1 MTSSWRA
8 RWRPRGTRRN
18 EMSRHTL
25 SVLVEDKP
33 GVLARVASLFSRRGF
48 NIESLAV
55 GPTEV
60 PEVSRM
66 TIVVNVT
73 GLPLEQVTK
82 QLNKLVNVLKIVELD
97 EASSVQRAIAL
108 VKVKADAGH
117 PGYGFL
123 SENYKFVEILE
134 QHKVKF
140 IGPSSELIRKMGD
153 KIEAKKIAKSLGLP
167 IVSGSETGIKDIGE
181 AIKISKQIGFPI
193 LIKAA
198 GGGGGKGM
206 RIVHSEDK
214 LEENIKIAQT
224 EAKKF
229 FNNEEV
235 FIEKFFENPRHI
247 EVQILSDGKDNTVH
261 LGERDCSVQ
270 RRYQKIIEESPCP
283 VISDEQ
289 RKYLLDVSVNAISK
303 LGYEGAGTLEFIYDK
318 GKFYFLEMNTRL
330 QVEHPVTE
338 EVTGIDLVKRQIE
351 IASTGKLSLQQKDI
365 TFFGHAI
372 ECRIN
377 AEDPSK
383 DFLPSAGTI
392 KTYNQPSGPGTRVDS
407 CVFQGCKIPPYYDS
421 LVAKLICHGKD
432 RTSAISRL
440 KRSLDEFVIEGVS
453 STIDLH
459 KKILRNE
466 DFINSKYDVNWLSK
480 TKFY

>member
-1 MTSSWRA
+1 MIKKILIANRGEIAVRVIRA
-8 RWRPRGTRRN
+8 CKELEIATVAVHSTADN
-18 EMSRHTL
+18 ESMHVR
-25 SVLVEDKP
+25 
-33 GVLARVASLFSRRGF
+33 LADESICIGSQKAQDSYLNIPSLISA
-48 NIESLAV
+48 IE
-55 GPTEV
+55 
-60 PEVSRM
+60 
-66 TIVVNVT
+66 IT
-73 GLPLEQVTK
+73 G
-82 QLNKLVNVLKIVELD
+82 
-97 EASSVQRAIAL
+97 
-108 VKVKADAGH
+108 ADAVH

-123 SENYKFVEILE
+123 SENYKFAEILE
-134 QHKVKF
+134 QHKIKF

-167 IVSGSETGIKDIGE
+167 IVSGSETGIKDIAE
-181 AIKISKQIGFPI
+181 AIKISKEIGFPV

-229 FNNEEV
+229 FNNDEV

-247 EVQILSDGKDNTVH
+247 EVQILSDGKNNTVH

-283 VISDEQ
+283 VINDEQ

-351 IASTGKLSLQQKDI
+351 IASTGKLNLQQKDI

-421 LVAKLICHGKD
+421 LVAKLICHGRD
-432 RTSAISRL
+432 RSSAISRL

-453 STIDLH
+453 TTIDLH

-466 DFINSKYDVNWLSK
+466 DFVNSKYDVNWLSK

>member
-1 MTSSWRA
+1 MIKKILIANRGEIAVRVIRA
-8 RWRPRGTRRN
+8 CKELEIATVAVHSTADN
-18 EMSRHTL
+18 ESMHVR
-25 SVLVEDKP
+25 
-33 GVLARVASLFSRRGF
+33 LADESICIGSQKAQDSYLNIPSLISA
-48 NIESLAV
+48 IE
-55 GPTEV
+55 
-60 PEVSRM
+60 
-66 TIVVNVT
+66 IT
-73 GLPLEQVTK
+73 G
-82 QLNKLVNVLKIVELD
+82 
-97 EASSVQRAIAL
+97 
-108 VKVKADAGH
+108 ADAVH

-123 SENYKFVEILE
+123 SENYKFAEILE
-134 QHKVKF
+134 QHKIKF

-181 AIKISKQIGFPI
+181 AIKISKEIGFPV

-214 LEENIKIAQT
+214 LEENIKIAQI

-229 FNNEEV
+229 FNNDEV

-247 EVQILSDGKDNTVH
+247 EVQILSDGKNNTVH

-283 VISDEQ
+283 VINDEQ

-351 IASTGKLSLQQKDI
+351 IASTGKLNLQQKDI

-421 LVAKLICHGKD
+421 LVAKLICHGRD
-432 RTSAISRL
+432 RASAISRL

-453 STIDLH
+453 TTIDLH

-466 DFINSKYDVNWLSK
+466 DFVNSKYDVNWLSK

>member
-1 MTSSWRA
+1 MIKKILIANRGEIAVRVIRA
-8 RWRPRGTRRN
+8 CKELEIATVAVHSTADN
-18 EMSRHTL
+18 EAMHVR
-25 SVLVEDKP
+25 
-33 GVLARVASLFSRRGF
+33 LADESICIGSQKAQDSYLNIPSLISA
-48 NIESLAV
+48 IE
-55 GPTEV
+55 
-60 PEVSRM
+60 
-66 TIVVNVT
+66 IT
-73 GLPLEQVTK
+73 G
-82 QLNKLVNVLKIVELD
+82 
-97 EASSVQRAIAL
+97 
-108 VKVKADAGH
+108 ADAVH

-123 SENYKFVEILE
+123 SENYKFAEILE
-134 QHKVKF
+134 QHKIKF

-181 AIKISKQIGFPI
+181 AIKISKEIGFPV

-229 FNNEEV
+229 FNNDEV

-283 VISDEQ
+283 VINDEQ
-289 RKYLLDVSVNAISK
+289 RKYLLDLSVNAISK

-351 IASTGKLSLQQKDI
+351 IASTGKLNLQQKDI

-377 AEDPSK
+377 TEDPSK
-383 DFLPSAGTI
+383 DFSPSAGTI

-421 LVAKLICHGKD
+421 LVAKLICHGRD
-432 RTSAISRL
+432 RSSAISRL

-453 STIDLH
+453 TTIDLH

-466 DFINSKYDVNWLSK
+466 DFVNSKYDVNWLSK

>member
-1 MTSSWRA
+1 MIKKILIANRGEIAVRVIRA
-8 RWRPRGTRRN
+8 CKELEIATVAVHSTADNDSMHVR
-18 EMSRHTL
+18 
-25 SVLVEDKP
+25 
-33 GVLARVASLFSRRGF
+33 LADESICIGSQKAQDSYLNIPSLISA
-48 NIESLAV
+48 IE
-55 GPTEV
+55 
-60 PEVSRM
+60 
-66 TIVVNVT
+66 IT
-73 GLPLEQVTK
+73 G
-82 QLNKLVNVLKIVELD
+82 
-97 EASSVQRAIAL
+97 
-108 VKVKADAGH
+108 ADAVH

-123 SENYKFVEILE
+123 SENYKFAEILE
-134 QHKVKF
+134 QHKIKF

-167 IVSGSETGIKDIGE
+167 IVSGSETGIKDISE
-181 AIKISKQIGFPI
+181 AIKVSKEIGFPV

-229 FNNEEV
+229 FNNDEV
-235 FIEKFFENPRHI
+235 FIEKFFEKPRHI

-283 VISDEQ
+283 VINDEQ

-351 IASTGKLSLQQKDI
+351 IASTGKLNLQQKDI
-365 TFFGHAI
+365 IFFGHSI

-421 LVAKLICHGKD
+421 LVAKLICHGRD
-432 RTSAISRL
+432 RSSAISRL

-453 STIDLH
+453 TTIDLH

>member
-1 MTSSWRA
+1 MIKKILIANRGEIAVRVIRA
-8 RWRPRGTRRN
+8 CKELEIATVAVHSTADN
-18 EMSRHTL
+18 ESMHVR
-25 SVLVEDKP
+25 
-33 GVLARVASLFSRRGF
+33 LADESICIGSQKAQDSYLNIPSLISA
-48 NIESLAV
+48 IE
-55 GPTEV
+55 
-60 PEVSRM
+60 
-66 TIVVNVT
+66 IT
-73 GLPLEQVTK
+73 G
-82 QLNKLVNVLKIVELD
+82 
-97 EASSVQRAIAL
+97 
-108 VKVKADAGH
+108 ADAVH

-123 SENYKFVEILE
+123 SENYKFAEILE
-134 QHKVKF
+134 QHKIKF

-167 IVSGSETGIKDIGE
+167 IVSGSETGIKDISE
-181 AIKISKQIGFPI
+181 AIKVSKEIGFPV

-229 FNNEEV
+229 FNNDEV

-283 VISDEQ
+283 VINDEQ

-351 IASTGKLSLQQKDI
+351 IASTGKLNLQQKDI
-365 TFFGHAI
+365 IFFGHAI

-421 LVAKLICHGKD
+421 LVAKLICHGRD
-432 RTSAISRL
+432 RASAISRL

-453 STIDLH
+453 TTIDLH

>member
-1 MTSSWRA
+1 MIKKILIANRGEIAVRVIRA
-8 RWRPRGTRRN
+8 CKELEIATVAVHSTADN
-18 EMSRHTL
+18 ESMHVR
-25 SVLVEDKP
+25 
-33 GVLARVASLFSRRGF
+33 LADESICIGSQKAQDSYLNIPSLISA
-48 NIESLAV
+48 IE
-55 GPTEV
+55 
-60 PEVSRM
+60 
-66 TIVVNVT
+66 IT
-73 GLPLEQVTK
+73 G
-82 QLNKLVNVLKIVELD
+82 
-97 EASSVQRAIAL
+97 
-108 VKVKADAGH
+108 ADAVH

-123 SENYKFVEILE
+123 SENYKFAEILE
-134 QHKVKF
+134 QHKIKF

-167 IVSGSETGIKDIGE
+167 IVSGSETGIKDVNE
-181 AIKISKQIGFPI
+181 AIKISKQIGFPV

-206 RIVHSEDK
+206 RVVHSEDK

-283 VISDEQ
+283 VINDEE
-289 RKYLLDVSVNAISK
+289 RKYLLDVSVSAISK

-351 IASTGKLSLQQKDI
+351 IASTGKLSLLQKDI

-383 DFLPSAGTI
+383 NFLPSAGTV
-392 KTYNQPSGPGTRVDS
+392 KTYNQPSVPGTRVDS
-407 CVFQGCKIPPYYDS
+407 CVFQGCKVPPYYDS

-432 RTSAISRL
+432 RASAISRL

-466 DFINSKYDVNWLSK
+466 DFINSKYDVNWLTK

>member
-1 MTSSWRA
+1 MIKKILIANRGEIAVRVIRA
-8 RWRPRGTRRN
+8 CKELEIATVAVHSTADN
-18 EMSRHTL
+18 ESMHVR
-25 SVLVEDKP
+25 
-33 GVLARVASLFSRRGF
+33 LADESICIGSQKAQDSYLNIPSLISA
-48 NIESLAV
+48 IE
-55 GPTEV
+55 
-60 PEVSRM
+60 
-66 TIVVNVT
+66 IT
-73 GLPLEQVTK
+73 G
-82 QLNKLVNVLKIVELD
+82 
-97 EASSVQRAIAL
+97 
-108 VKVKADAGH
+108 ADAVH

-123 SENYKFVEILE
+123 SENYKFAEILE
-134 QHKVKF
+134 QHKIKF

-153 KIEAKKIAKSLGLP
+153 KIEAKKIAKNLGLP
-167 IVSGSETGIKDIGE
+167 IVSGSETGIKDINE
-181 AIKISKQIGFPI
+181 AIKISKQIGFPV

-206 RIVHSEDK
+206 RVVHSEDK

-261 LGERDCSVQ
+261 LGERDCSGQ

-283 VISDEQ
+283 VINEEE
-289 RKYLLDVSVNAISK
+289 RKYLLDVSVSAISK

-351 IASTGKLSLQQKDI
+351 IASTGKLSLLQKDI

-383 DFLPSAGTI
+383 NFLPSAGTV

-407 CVFQGCKIPPYYDS
+407 CVFQGCKVPPYYDS

-432 RTSAISRL
+432 RASAISRL

-466 DFINSKYDVNWLSK
+466 DFINSKYDVNWLTK

>member
-1 MTSSWRA
+1 MIKKILIANRGEIAVRVIRA
-8 RWRPRGTRRN
+8 CKELEIATVAVHSTADN
-18 EMSRHTL
+18 ESMHVR
-25 SVLVEDKP
+25 
-33 GVLARVASLFSRRGF
+33 LADESICIGSQKAQDSYLNIPSLISA
-48 NIESLAV
+48 IE
-55 GPTEV
+55 
-60 PEVSRM
+60 
-66 TIVVNVT
+66 IT
-73 GLPLEQVTK
+73 G
-82 QLNKLVNVLKIVELD
+82 
-97 EASSVQRAIAL
+97 
-108 VKVKADAGH
+108 ADAVH

-123 SENYKFVEILE
+123 SENYKFAEILE
-134 QHKVKF
+134 QHKIKF

-167 IVSGSETGIKDIGE
+167 IVSGSETGIKDVNE
-181 AIKISKQIGFPI
+181 AIKISKQIGFPV

-206 RIVHSEDK
+206 RVVHSEDK

-283 VISDEQ
+283 VINDEE
-289 RKYLLDVSVNAISK
+289 RKYLLDVSVSAISK

-351 IASTGKLSLQQKDI
+351 IASTGKLNLQQKDI

-421 LVAKLICHGKD
+421 LVAKLICHGRD
-432 RTSAISRL
+432 RASAISRL

-453 STIDLH
+453 TTIDLH

-466 DFINSKYDVNWLSK
+466 DFVNSKYDVNWLSK

>member
-1 MTSSWRA
+1 MIKKILIANRGEIAVRVIRA
-8 RWRPRGTRRN
+8 CKELEIATVAVHSTADN
-18 EMSRHTL
+18 ESMHVR
-25 SVLVEDKP
+25 
-33 GVLARVASLFSRRGF
+33 LADESICIGSQKAQDSYLNIPSLISA
-48 NIESLAV
+48 IE
-55 GPTEV
+55 
-60 PEVSRM
+60 
-66 TIVVNVT
+66 IT
-73 GLPLEQVTK
+73 G
-82 QLNKLVNVLKIVELD
+82 
-97 EASSVQRAIAL
+97 
-108 VKVKADAGH
+108 ADAVH

-123 SENYKFVEILE
+123 SENYKFAEILE
-134 QHKVKF
+134 QHKIKF

-181 AIKISKQIGFPI
+181 AIKISKEIGFPV

-229 FNNEEV
+229 FNNDEV

-283 VISDEQ
+283 VINDEQ

-365 TFFGHAI
+365 IFFGHAI

-421 LVAKLICHGKD
+421 LVAKLICHGRD
-432 RTSAISRL
+432 RASAISRL

-453 STIDLH
+453 TTIDLH

-466 DFINSKYDVNWLSK
+466 DFINSKYDVNWLAK

>member
-1 MTSSWRA
+1 MIKKILIANRGEIAVRVIRA
-8 RWRPRGTRRN
+8 CKELEIATVAVHSTADN
-18 EMSRHTL
+18 EAMHVR
-25 SVLVEDKP
+25 
-33 GVLARVASLFSRRGF
+33 LADESICIGSQKAQDSYLNIPSLISA
-48 NIESLAV
+48 IE
-55 GPTEV
+55 
-60 PEVSRM
+60 
-66 TIVVNVT
+66 IT
-73 GLPLEQVTK
+73 G
-82 QLNKLVNVLKIVELD
+82 
-97 EASSVQRAIAL
+97 
-108 VKVKADAGH
+108 ADAVH

-123 SENYKFVEILE
+123 SENYKFAEILE
-134 QHKVKF
+134 QHKIKF

-181 AIKISKQIGFPI
+181 AIKISKEIGFPV

-229 FNNEEV
+229 FNNDEV

-283 VISDEQ
+283 VINDEQ
-289 RKYLLDVSVNAISK
+289 RKYLLDLSVNAISK

-351 IASTGKLSLQQKDI
+351 IASTGKLNLQQKDI

-421 LVAKLICHGKD
+421 LVAKLICHGRD
-432 RTSAISRL
+432 RASAISRL

-453 STIDLH
+453 TTIDLH

-466 DFINSKYDVNWLSK
+466 DFVNSKYDVNWLSK

>member
-1 MTSSWRA
+1 MIKKILIANRGEIAVRVIRA
-8 RWRPRGTRRN
+8 CKELEIATVAVHSTADN
-18 EMSRHTL
+18 ESMHVR
-25 SVLVEDKP
+25 
-33 GVLARVASLFSRRGF
+33 LADESICIGSQKAQDSYLNIPSLISA
-48 NIESLAV
+48 IE
-55 GPTEV
+55 
-60 PEVSRM
+60 
-66 TIVVNVT
+66 IT
-73 GLPLEQVTK
+73 G
-82 QLNKLVNVLKIVELD
+82 
-97 EASSVQRAIAL
+97 
-108 VKVKADAGH
+108 ADAVH

-123 SENYKFVEILE
+123 SENYKFAEILE

-459 KKILRNE
+459 KKILINE

>member
-1 MTSSWRA
+1 MIKKILIANRGEIAVRVIRA
-8 RWRPRGTRRN
+8 CKELEIATVAVHSTADN
-18 EMSRHTL
+18 ESMHVR
-25 SVLVEDKP
+25 
-33 GVLARVASLFSRRGF
+33 LADESICIGSQKAQDSYLNIPSLISA
-48 NIESLAV
+48 IE
-55 GPTEV
+55 
-60 PEVSRM
+60 
-66 TIVVNVT
+66 IT
-73 GLPLEQVTK
+73 G
-82 QLNKLVNVLKIVELD
+82 
-97 EASSVQRAIAL
+97 
-108 VKVKADAGH
+108 ADAVH

-123 SENYKFVEILE
+123 SENYKFAEILE
-134 QHKVKF
+134 QHKIKF

-167 IVSGSETGIKDIGE
+167 IVSGSETGIKDIAE
-181 AIKISKQIGFPI
+181 AIKISKEIGFPV

-229 FNNEEV
+229 FNNDEV

-283 VISDEQ
+283 VINDEQ

-351 IASTGKLSLQQKDI
+351 IASTGKLNLQQKDI

-421 LVAKLICHGKD
+421 LVAKLICHGRD
-432 RTSAISRL
+432 RSSAISRL

-453 STIDLH
+453 TTIDLH

-466 DFINSKYDVNWLSK
+466 DFVNSKYDVNWLSK

>member
-1 MTSSWRA
+1 MIKKILIANRGEIAVRVIRA
-8 RWRPRGTRRN
+8 CKELEIATVAVHSTADN
-18 EMSRHTL
+18 ESMHVR
-25 SVLVEDKP
+25 
-33 GVLARVASLFSRRGF
+33 LADESICIGSQKAQDSYLNIPSLISA
-48 NIESLAV
+48 IE
-55 GPTEV
+55 
-60 PEVSRM
+60 
-66 TIVVNVT
+66 IT
-73 GLPLEQVTK
+73 G
-82 QLNKLVNVLKIVELD
+82 
-97 EASSVQRAIAL
+97 
-108 VKVKADAGH
+108 ADAVH

-123 SENYKFVEILE
+123 SENYKFAEILE
-134 QHKVKF
+134 QHKIKF

-167 IVSGSETGIKDIGE
+167 IVSGSETGIKDISE
-181 AIKISKQIGFPI
+181 AIKISKEIGFPI

-229 FNNEEV
+229 FNNDEV

-283 VISDEQ
+283 VINDEQ

-351 IASTGKLSLQQKDI
+351 IASTGKLNLQQKDI
-365 TFFGHAI
+365 IFFGHAI

-421 LVAKLICHGKD
+421 LVAKLICHGRD
-432 RTSAISRL
+432 RASAISRL

-453 STIDLH
+453 TTIDLH

>member
-1 MTSSWRA
+1 MIKKILIANRGEIAVRVIRA
-8 RWRPRGTRRN
+8 CKELEIATVAVHSTADN
-18 EMSRHTL
+18 ESMHVR
-25 SVLVEDKP
+25 
-33 GVLARVASLFSRRGF
+33 LADESICIGSQKAQDSYLNIPSLISA
-48 NIESLAV
+48 IE
-55 GPTEV
+55 
-60 PEVSRM
+60 
-66 TIVVNVT
+66 IT
-73 GLPLEQVTK
+73 G
-82 QLNKLVNVLKIVELD
+82 
-97 EASSVQRAIAL
+97 
-108 VKVKADAGH
+108 ADAVH

-123 SENYKFVEILE
+123 SENYKFAEILE

-289 RKYLLDVSVNAISK
+289 RKYLLDVSVSAISK

>member
-1 MTSSWRA
+1 MIKKILIANRGEIAVRVIRA
-8 RWRPRGTRRN
+8 CKELEIATVAVHSNADN
-18 EMSRHTL
+18 ESMHVR
-25 SVLVEDKP
+25 
-33 GVLARVASLFSRRGF
+33 LADESICIGSQKAQDSYLNIPSLISA
-48 NIESLAV
+48 IE
-55 GPTEV
+55 
-60 PEVSRM
+60 
-66 TIVVNVT
+66 IT
-73 GLPLEQVTK
+73 G
-82 QLNKLVNVLKIVELD
+82 
-97 EASSVQRAIAL
+97 
-108 VKVKADAGH
+108 ADAVH

-123 SENYKFVEILE
+123 SENYKFAEILE
-134 QHKVKF
+134 QHKIKF

-153 KIEAKKIAKSLGLP
+153 KIEAKKIAKGLGLP
-167 IVSGSETGIKDIGE
+167 IVSGSETGIKDISE
-181 AIKISKQIGFPI
+181 AIKISKKIGFPV

-283 VISDEQ
+283 VINNEQ

-351 IASTGKLSLQQKDI
+351 IASTGKLNLQQKDI

-421 LVAKLICHGKD
+421 LVAKLICHGRD
-432 RTSAISRL
+432 RASAISRL

-453 STIDLH
+453 TTIDLH

-480 TKFY
+480 NKFY

>member
-1 MTSSWRA
+1 MIKKILIANRGEIAVRIIRA
-8 RWRPRGTRRN
+8 CKELEIATVAVHSTADN
-18 EMSRHTL
+18 ESMHVR
-25 SVLVEDKP
+25 
-33 GVLARVASLFSRRGF
+33 LADESICIGSQKAQDSYLNIPSLISA
-48 NIESLAV
+48 IE
-55 GPTEV
+55 
-60 PEVSRM
+60 
-66 TIVVNVT
+66 IT
-73 GLPLEQVTK
+73 G
-82 QLNKLVNVLKIVELD
+82 
-97 EASSVQRAIAL
+97 
-108 VKVKADAGH
+108 ADAVH

-123 SENYKFVEILE
+123 SENYKFAEILE
-134 QHKVKF
+134 QHKIKF

-167 IVSGSETGIKDIGE
+167 IVSGSETGIKNISE
-181 AIKISKQIGFPI
+181 AIKISKEIGFPV

-229 FNNEEV
+229 FNNDEV

-247 EVQILSDGKDNTVH
+247 EVQILSDGKNNTVH

-283 VISDEQ
+283 VINDEQ

-351 IASTGKLSLQQKDI
+351 IASTGKLNLQQKDI

-421 LVAKLICHGKD
+421 LVAKLICHGRD
-432 RTSAISRL
+432 RASAISRL

-453 STIDLH
+453 TTIDLH

-466 DFINSKYDVNWLSK
+466 DFVNSKYDVNWLSK

>member
-1 MTSSWRA
+1 MIKKILIANRGEIAVRVIRA
-8 RWRPRGTRRN
+8 CKELEIATVAVHSTADN
-18 EMSRHTL
+18 ESMHVR
-25 SVLVEDKP
+25 
-33 GVLARVASLFSRRGF
+33 LADESICIGSQKAQDSYLNIPSLISA
-48 NIESLAV
+48 IE
-55 GPTEV
+55 
-60 PEVSRM
+60 
-66 TIVVNVT
+66 IT
-73 GLPLEQVTK
+73 G
-82 QLNKLVNVLKIVELD
+82 
-97 EASSVQRAIAL
+97 
-108 VKVKADAGH
+108 ADAVH

-123 SENYKFVEILE
+123 SENYKFAEILE
-134 QHKVKF
+134 QHKIKF

-167 IVSGSETGIKDIGE
+167 IVSGSETGIKDISE
-181 AIKISKQIGFPI
+181 AIKISKEIGFPV

-283 VISDEQ
+283 VINDEQ

-351 IASTGKLSLQQKDI
+351 IASTGKLNLQQKDI

-421 LVAKLICHGKD
+421 LVAKLICRGRD
-432 RTSAISRL
+432 RASAISRL

-453 STIDLH
+453 TTIDLH

-466 DFINSKYDVNWLSK
+466 EFINSKYDVNWLSK

>member
-1 MTSSWRA
+1 
-8 RWRPRGTRRN
+8 
-18 EMSRHTL
+18 
-25 SVLVEDKP
+25 
-33 GVLARVASLFSRRGF
+33 
-48 NIESLAV
+48 
-55 GPTEV
+55 
-60 PEVSRM
+60 
-66 TIVVNVT
+66 
-73 GLPLEQVTK
+73 
-82 QLNKLVNVLKIVELD
+82 
-97 EASSVQRAIAL
+97 
-108 VKVKADAGH
+108 
-117 PGYGFL
+117 
-123 SENYKFVEILE
+123 
-134 QHKVKF
+134 
-140 IGPSSELIRKMGD
+140 
-153 KIEAKKIAKSLGLP
+153 
-167 IVSGSETGIKDIGE
+167 
-181 AIKISKQIGFPI
+181 
-193 LIKAA
+193 
-198 GGGGGKGM
+198 
-206 RIVHSEDK
+206 
-214 LEENIKIAQT
+214 
-224 EAKKF
+224 
-229 FNNEEV
+229 

>member
-1 MTSSWRA
+1 MIKKILIANRGEIAVRVIRA
-8 RWRPRGTRRN
+8 CKELEIATVAVHSTADN
-18 EMSRHTL
+18 ESMHVR
-25 SVLVEDKP
+25 
-33 GVLARVASLFSRRGF
+33 LADESICIGSQKAQDSYLNIPSLISA
-48 NIESLAV
+48 IE
-55 GPTEV
+55 
-60 PEVSRM
+60 
-66 TIVVNVT
+66 IT
-73 GLPLEQVTK
+73 G
-82 QLNKLVNVLKIVELD
+82 
-97 EASSVQRAIAL
+97 
-108 VKVKADAGH
+108 ADAVH

-123 SENYKFVEILE
+123 SENYKFAEILE
-134 QHKVKF
+134 QHKIKF

-181 AIKISKQIGFPI
+181 AIKISKEIGFPV

-229 FNNEEV
+229 FNNDEV

-283 VISDEQ
+283 VINDEQ
-289 RKYLLDVSVNAISK
+289 RKYLLDLSVNAISK

-351 IASTGKLSLQQKDI
+351 IASSGKLNLQQKDI

-421 LVAKLICHGKD
+421 LVAKLICHGRD
-432 RTSAISRL
+432 RSSAISRL

-453 STIDLH
+453 TTIDLH

-466 DFINSKYDVNWLSK
+466 DFVNSKYDVNWLSK

>member
-1 MTSSWRA
+1 MIKKILIANRGEIAVRVIRA
-8 RWRPRGTRRN
+8 CKELEIATVAVHSTADN
-18 EMSRHTL
+18 ESMHVR
-25 SVLVEDKP
+25 
-33 GVLARVASLFSRRGF
+33 LADESICIGSQKAQDSYLNIPSLISA
-48 NIESLAV
+48 IE
-55 GPTEV
+55 
-60 PEVSRM
+60 
-66 TIVVNVT
+66 IT
-73 GLPLEQVTK
+73 G
-82 QLNKLVNVLKIVELD
+82 
-97 EASSVQRAIAL
+97 
-108 VKVKADAGH
+108 ADAVH

-123 SENYKFVEILE
+123 SENYKFAEILE
-134 QHKVKF
+134 QHKIKF

-167 IVSGSETGIKDIGE
+167 IVSGSETGIKDIAE
-181 AIKISKQIGFPI
+181 AIKISKEIGFPV

-229 FNNEEV
+229 FNNDEV

-283 VISDEQ
+283 VINDEQ

-351 IASTGKLSLQQKDI
+351 IASTGKLNLQQKDI

-421 LVAKLICHGKD
+421 LVAKLICHGRD
-432 RTSAISRL
+432 RASAISRL
-440 KRSLDEFVIEGVS
+440 KRSLDEFVIDGVS
-453 STIDLH
+453 TTIDLH

-466 DFINSKYDVNWLSK
+466 DFVNSKYDVNWLSK

>member
-1 MTSSWRA
+1 MIKKILIANRGEIAVRVIRA
-8 RWRPRGTRRN
+8 CKELEIATVAVHSTADN
-18 EMSRHTL
+18 ESMHVR
-25 SVLVEDKP
+25 
-33 GVLARVASLFSRRGF
+33 LADESICIGSQKAQDSYLNIPSLISA
-48 NIESLAV
+48 IE
-55 GPTEV
+55 
-60 PEVSRM
+60 
-66 TIVVNVT
+66 IT
-73 GLPLEQVTK
+73 G
-82 QLNKLVNVLKIVELD
+82 
-97 EASSVQRAIAL
+97 
-108 VKVKADAGH
+108 ADAVH

-123 SENYKFVEILE
+123 SENYKFAEILE
-134 QHKVKF
+134 QHKIKF

-167 IVSGSETGIKDIGE
+167 IVSGSETGIKEVSE
-181 AIKISKQIGFPI
+181 AIKISKQIGFPV

-283 VISDEQ
+283 VINEEQ

-338 EVTGIDLVKRQIE
+338 EVTGVDLVKRQIE
-351 IASTGKLSLQQKDI
+351 IASTGKLNLQQKDI

-407 CVFQGCKIPPYYDS
+407 CVFQGCKIPPFYDS
-421 LVAKLICHGKD
+421 LVAELICHGRD

-453 STIDLH
+453 TTIDLH

>member
-1 MTSSWRA
+1 MIKKILIANRGEIAVRVIRA
-8 RWRPRGTRRN
+8 CKELEIATVAVHSTADN
-18 EMSRHTL
+18 ESMHVR
-25 SVLVEDKP
+25 
-33 GVLARVASLFSRRGF
+33 LADESICIGSQKAQDSYLNIPSLISA
-48 NIESLAV
+48 IE
-55 GPTEV
+55 
-60 PEVSRM
+60 
-66 TIVVNVT
+66 IT
-73 GLPLEQVTK
+73 G
-82 QLNKLVNVLKIVELD
+82 
-97 EASSVQRAIAL
+97 
-108 VKVKADAGH
+108 ADAVH

-123 SENYKFVEILE
+123 SENYKFAEILE
-134 QHKVKF
+134 QHKIKF

-167 IVSGSETGIKDIGE
+167 IVSGSETGIKDISE
-181 AIKISKQIGFPI
+181 AIKISKEIGFPV

-229 FNNEEV
+229 FNNDEV

-247 EVQILSDGKDNTVH
+247 EVQILSDGKNNTVH

-283 VISDEQ
+283 VINDEQ

-351 IASTGKLSLQQKDI
+351 IASTGKLNLQQKDI
-365 TFFGHAI
+365 IFFGHAI

-432 RTSAISRL
+432 RASAISRL

-453 STIDLH
+453 TTIDLH

>member
-1 MTSSWRA
+1 MIKKILIANRGEIAVRVIRA
-8 RWRPRGTRRN
+8 CKELEIATVAVHSTADN
-18 EMSRHTL
+18 ESMHVR
-25 SVLVEDKP
+25 
-33 GVLARVASLFSRRGF
+33 LADESICIGSQKAQDSYLNIPSLISA
-48 NIESLAV
+48 IE
-55 GPTEV
+55 
-60 PEVSRM
+60 
-66 TIVVNVT
+66 IT
-73 GLPLEQVTK
+73 G
-82 QLNKLVNVLKIVELD
+82 
-97 EASSVQRAIAL
+97 
-108 VKVKADAGH
+108 ADAVH

-123 SENYKFVEILE
+123 SENYKFAEILE
-134 QHKVKF
+134 QHKIKF

-167 IVSGSETGIKDIGE
+167 IVSGSETGIKDVNE
-181 AIKISKQIGFPI
+181 AIKISKEIGFPV

-229 FNNEEV
+229 FNNDEV

-247 EVQILSDGKDNTVH
+247 EVQILSDGKNNTVH

-283 VISDEQ
+283 VINDEQ

-351 IASTGKLSLQQKDI
+351 IASTGKLNLQQKDI

-421 LVAKLICHGKD
+421 LVAKLICHGRD
-432 RTSAISRL
+432 RASAISRL

-453 STIDLH
+453 TTIDLH

-466 DFINSKYDVNWLSK
+466 DFVNSKYDVNWLSK